1 MADTN
6 PWVLNL
12 AENPPDIYNSTLPR
26 TLHNAMEQPYPN
38 IFWYVNQVG
47 NDVTHSG
54 ETEPHSPCFTNPYP
68 YVFWYINQAR
78 NDVTHSGEL
87 ECQILGAFAN
97 ATQLQRISIP
107 KSVKYIGT
115 EAFRNTQL
123 TSVTIASDCT
133 YFPTSFPDGCVVNF
147 YPD

>member
-78 NDVTHSGEL
+78 NDVTHDNFYNYTPM
-87 ECQILGAFAN
+87 GACYN
-97 ATQLQRISIP
+97 CPNLTSITIP
-107 KSVKYIGT
+107 TSVKHIGPNMAT
-115 EAFRNTQL
+115 NTNIS
-123 TSVTIASDCT
+123 SVTIASDCE
-133 YFPTSFPDGCVVNF
+133 YESTSFPVGCTVHF
-147 YPD
+147 YNN